1 VIDMISN
8 VWRDWLPNEAYEEYR
23 KKSYYQSVAS
33 KHPLASEELSRKME
47 GTRILALNL
56 QSCYFFNFYL
66 FSSLGD
72 ELHQLDWLEKNLWE
86 MERNGEK
93 AIILAHIPPGAHDCM
108 DSFARWYQ
116 AIADWF

>member
-1 VIDMISN
+1 MNDHNNPVIDMISN

-23 KKSYYQSVAS
+23 KKSYYQSIAS

-72 ELHQLDWLEKNLWE
+72 ELHQLDWLEKNL
-86 MERNGEK
+86 
-93 AIILAHIPPGAHDCM
+93 
-108 DSFARWYQ
+108 
-116 AIADWF
+116 